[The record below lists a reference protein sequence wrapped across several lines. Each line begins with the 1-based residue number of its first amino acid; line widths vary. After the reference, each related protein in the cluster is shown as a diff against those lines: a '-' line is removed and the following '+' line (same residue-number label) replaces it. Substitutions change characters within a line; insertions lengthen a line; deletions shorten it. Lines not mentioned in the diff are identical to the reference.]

1 MSSYDHPSHYNIH
14 GRRECLV
21 EMEEDY
27 GVLTAVMY
35 CLTSAYKYEYRAG
48 VKDGETA
55 EDDLSKA
62 KWLVEYAEKLI
73 VDKDVFGCDVQKLLH
88 DVKAGLPDG

>member
-1 MSSYDHPSHYNIH
+1 MSEISHPTHYNIP

-48 VKDGETA
+48 AKQGETA

-73 VDKDVFGCDVQKLLH
+73 DEKNTFDSDIQKLLR